1 MTIWSIEIKELES
14 LYESFKGMS
23 PALEK
28 ELEQLILTTD
38 ANVVM
43 LYSRRC
49 LEVVLTD
56 LCECELKRPRG
67 TEPLKGII
75 DRLHK
80 ERKVPDHIATSMHG
94 LNDLSTYGTHPK
106 DFDPEQVKPVLINLD
121 IIIKWYLKYKGIRM
135 VVKPEQEIQTI
146 SVKPVKE
153 RRPLLTK
160 KSPVLKP
167 HILLTLILLGVL
179 IFLLYRNSRIKW
191 AEQKAL
197 PEIEKMYNEEDQIAA
212 FNLIQKAEKYLS
224 KNPEFQEWAS
234 IITNKLTILTDPP
247 GADVFIRNYTDT
259 AGTWKKLGKTP
270 IESLKIPASTFYR
283 ARIEKTGYENVEGV
297 VFTGIDTLFRKLFR
311 QKEILPEMVYVEGYK
326 EEEAGNFLKAKN
338 GFFID
343 RYEVTNKQFKE
354 FVDRGGYR
362 NQEYWKHDFK
372 KDGKVISWEEAMALF
387 VDKTGRPGP
396 FTWEAGDYPDG
407 HDDYPVSGISWYEA
421 AAYAEYAGKSLPTA
435 EHWGSG
441 MGFYI
446 PYIDVNFGSKIIP
459 LSNFN
464 GNSTKPAGKSQGIS
478 CFGAYDM
485 AGNVKEW
492 CWNETPAGHI
502 IRGGAWNDPTYM
514 YSDMSQLPSFDRS
527 SKNGFR
533 CVQYIDKE
541 NIPESAFQLIKNIEG
556 LYGYSG
562 ERDFSKET
570 PVEDKIFE
578 IFKNQFLYDKTD
590 LNDKIEKTDS
600 SNKDWIIEKI
610 TFNAAYG
617 KDRIIA
623 YLFSPRNASPPYQTL
638 MYWPGVNATFEDSLI
653 KSDWKWS
660 IDFILKSG
668 RAVMYPVYYRTFE
681 RKDGPRP
688 TGGHQLSDWWIKDCK
703 DFSRSID
710 NLETRSDIDTNKLG
724 FYGTSWGGSMG
735 WIPSIEDRLKVN
747 ILIVGGFNGLLL
759 PEVHAINYVSRVKI
773 PTLMLNG
780 RYDYRYNLDI
790 NVKPFFNLL
799 GTPPEHKEL
808 KIYETDHYV
817 PRSEMI
823 KEVLAWCDKYLGPV
837 KFKNQ

>member
-1 MTIWSIEIKELES
+1 
-14 LYESFKGMS
+14 
-23 PALEK
+23 
-28 ELEQLILTTD
+28 
-38 ANVVM
+38 
-43 LYSRRC
+43 
-49 LEVVLTD
+49 
-56 LCECELKRPRG
+56 
-67 TEPLKGII
+67 
-75 DRLHK
+75 
-80 ERKVPDHIATSMHG
+80 
-94 LNDLSTYGTHPK
+94 
-106 DFDPEQVKPVLINLD
+106 
-121 IIIKWYLKYKGIRM
+121 
-135 VVKPEQEIQTI
+135 
-146 SVKPVKE
+146 
-153 RRPLLTK
+153 
-160 KSPVLKP
+160 
-167 HILLTLILLGVL
+167 
-179 IFLLYRNSRIKW
+179 
-191 AEQKAL
+191 
-197 PEIEKMYNEEDQIAA
+197 MYNEENQIAA

-247 GADVFIRNYTDT
+247 GADVFIRNYSDT
-259 AGTWKKLGKTP
+259 VGSWTKLGKTP
-270 IESLKIPASTFYR
+270 IDSLKMPASTFYR
-283 ARIEKTGYENVEGV
+283 VRIEKTGYENVQGV
-297 VFTGIDTLFRKLFR
+297 VFTATDTLFRKLF
-311 QKEILPEMVYVEGYK
+311 KLEEIPSEMVYVEGYK
-326 EEEAGNFLKAKN
+326 EEEAGNFLKDKN

-343 RYEVTNKQFKE
+343 RYEVTNKQFKK
-354 FVDRGGYR
+354 FIDDGGYGK
-362 NQEYWKHDFK
+362 QEYWKNEFI
-372 KDGKVISWEEAMALF
+372 KDGKVFSWEEAMALF

-446 PYIDVNFGSKIIP
+446 PYIDVIFGSKIIP

-464 GNSTKPAGKSQGIS
+464 GNSSEPVGKSQGIS

-556 LYGYSG
+556 WYGYSG

-578 IFKNQFLYDKTD
+578 IYKNQFLYDKTD

-617 KDRIIA
+617 KERIIA
-623 YLFSPRNASPPYQTL
+623 YLFLPRNASPPYQTL
-638 MYWPGVNATFEDSLI
+638 MYWPGLNATFEDSLI
-653 KSDWKWS
+653 KGDWKWS

-681 RKDGPRP
+681 RKDGPLP
-688 TGGHQLSDWWIKDCK
+688 TGGHQLTDWTIKDCK

-710 NLETRSDIDTNKLG
+710 YLETRSDIDTSKLG

-747 ILIVGGFNGLLL
+747 ILIVGGFNGFLL

-780 RYDYRYNLDI
+780 KYDYRYNIDI
-790 NVKPFFNLL
+790 NVKPFYNLL
-799 GTPPEHKEL
+799 GTPEKDKIL
-808 KIYETDHYV
+808 KVYETDHYV

>member
-1 MTIWSIEIKELES
+1 MAIWSSEIKELEK
-14 LYESFKGMS
+14 LYESLKGQL
-23 PALEK
+23 PVLGK
-28 ELEQLILTTD
+28 ELEQLIRTDD
-38 ANVVM
+38 ANVIL

-49 LEVVLTD
+49 LEVIITD
-56 LCECELKRPRG
+56 LCECELKRPRK

-75 DRLHK
+75 DKLHK
-80 ERKVPDHIATSMHG
+80 EEKVPANIITSMHG

-106 DFDPEQVKPVLINLD
+106 DFDPEQVKPVLVNLD
-121 IIIKWYLKYKGIRM
+121 IIIKWYLKFKGFQM
-135 VVKPEQEIQTI
+135 VVKPEKEIQTI
-146 SVKPVKE
+146 NVKPAKE

-160 KSPVLKP
+160 KSPILKP
-167 HILLTLILLGVL
+167 QILLTLILLGVL
-179 IFLLYRNSRIKW
+179 IFMLYRNSRIKW

-197 PEIEKMYNEEDQIAA
+197 LEIEKMYNEENQVAT

-224 KNPEFQEWAS
+224 KNQDFQEWAS
-234 IITNKLTILTDPP
+234 IITNKLTILTDPH
-247 GADVFIRNYTDT
+247 GADVFIRNYSDT
-259 AGTWKKLGKTP
+259 VGSWTKLGKTP
-270 IESLKIPASTFYR
+270 IDSFKMPASTFYR
-283 ARIEKTGYENVEGV
+283 VRIEKKGYENVQGI
-297 VFTGIDTLFRKLFR
+297 VFTTTDTLFRKLF
-311 QKEILPEMVYVEGYK
+311 KPEEIPSDMVYVEGYK
-326 EEEAGNFLKAKN
+326 EEEAGNFLKEKN

-343 RYEVTNKQFKE
+343 KYEVTNRQFKK
-354 FVDRGGYR
+354 FIDDGGYGK
-362 NQEYWKHDFK
+362 QEYWRNEFI
-372 KDGKVISWEEAMALF
+372 KDGRVIRWEEAMALF

-407 HDDYPVSGISWYEA
+407 HDDYPVSGIGWYEA

-441 MGFYI
+441 IGFYM
-446 PYIDVNFGSKIIP
+446 PFIDVLFGSKIIP

-464 GNSTKPAGKSQGIS
+464 GNNSEPVGKSQGIS

-492 CWNETPAGHI
+492 CWNETQVGHI

-527 SKNGFR
+527 EKNGFR
-533 CVQYIDKE
+533 CVQYINKE
-541 NIPESAFQLIKNIEG
+541 KIPESAFQLIKNIEG
-556 LYGYSG
+556 WYGYSG

-578 IFKNQFLYDKTD
+578 IYKNQFLYDKTD

-617 KDRIIA
+617 KERIIA
-623 YLFSPRNASPPYQTL
+623 YLLLPRNASPPYQTL
-638 MYWPGVNATFEDSLI
+638 MYWPGLNATFEDSLI
-653 KSDWKWS
+653 KGDWKWDL
-660 IDFILKSG
+660 DFILKSG

-681 RKDGPRP
+681 RKDGPLP
-688 TGGHQLSDWWIKDCK
+688 TGGHQLTDWTIKDCK

-710 NLETRSDIDTNKLG
+710 YLETRSDIDISKLG
-724 FYGTSWGGSMG
+724 FFGTSWGGSMG
-735 WIPSIEDRLKVN
+735 WIPSIEDRPKVN
-747 ILIVGGFNGLLL
+747 ILIVGGFNGFLL

-780 RYDYRYNLDI
+780 KYDYRYNIDI
-790 NVKPFFNLL
+790 NVTPFFKLL
-799 GTPPEHKEL
+799 GTPEKDKIL
-808 KIYETDHYV
+808 KVYETDHYV

>member
-1 MTIWSIEIKELES
+1 MVIWSSEIKEIEK
-14 LYESFKGMS
+14 LYESLKGQLS
-23 PALEK
+23 VLEK
-28 ELEQLILTTD
+28 ELAQLIRTED
-38 ANVVM
+38 SNVIM

-49 LEVVLTD
+49 LEVIVED
-56 LCECELKRPRG
+56 LCECELKRPRK
-67 TEPLKGII
+67 TEPLQGII
-75 DRLHK
+75 DKLNK
-80 ERKVPDHIATSMHG
+80 EGKVPSHIVASMHG
-94 LNDLSTYGTHPK
+94 LNSLSTFGTHPK

-121 IIIKWYLKYKGIRM
+121 IIIKWYLKYKGIGM
-135 VVKPEQEIQTI
+135 VVKPRQEIQTI
-146 SVKPVKE
+146 NVKPAKE

-160 KSPVLKP
+160 KSPILKP
-167 HILLTLILLGVL
+167 QILLTLILLGVL

-197 PEIEKMYNEEDQIAA
+197 PEIEKMYNEENQIAA
-212 FNLIQKAEKYLS
+212 FNLIQKAEKYIS
-224 KNPEFQEWAS
+224 QNPEFQEWAS

-247 GADVFIRNYTDT
+247 GADIFIRNYSDT
-259 AGTWKKLGKTP
+259 VGSWTKLGKTP
-270 IESLKIPASTFYR
+270 IDSLKMPASTFYR
-283 ARIEKTGYENVEGV
+283 VRIEKTGYENVQGI
-297 VFTGIDTLFRKLFR
+297 VFTATDTLFRKLF
-311 QKEILPEMVYVEGYK
+311 KLEEIPAEMIYVEGYK
-326 EEEAGNFLKAKN
+326 EEEAGNFLKDKN

-343 RYEVTNKQFKE
+343 RYEVTNKQFKK
-354 FVDRGGYR
+354 FIDDGGYR
-362 NQEYWKHDFK
+362 KPEYWKNEFI

-446 PYIDVNFGSKIIP
+446 PYIDVYFGSKIIP

-464 GNSTKPAGKSQGIS
+464 GNSSEPVGKSQGIS

-556 LYGYSG
+556 WYGYSG

-578 IFKNQFLYDKTD
+578 IYKNQFLYDKTD
-590 LNDKIEKTDS
+590 LNDKIENKDS

-617 KDRIIA
+617 KERIIA
-623 YLFSPRNASPPYQTL
+623 YLLLPRNASPPYQTL
-638 MYWPGVNATFEDSLI
+638 MYWPGLNATFEDSLI
-653 KSDWKWS
+653 KGDWKWNL
-660 IDFILKSG
+660 DFILKSG

-681 RKDGPRP
+681 RKDGPLP
-688 TGGHQLSDWWIKDCK
+688 TKEHQVTDWVIKDCK

-710 NLETRSDIDTNKLG
+710 YLETRPDIDMDRLG
-724 FYGTSWGGSMG
+724 FYGSSWGGSMG
-735 WIPSIEDRLKVN
+735 WIPSVEDRLKVN
-747 ILIVGGFNGLLL
+747 ILIVGGFNVLLL

-780 RYDYRYNLDI
+780 KYDYRYNIDI
-790 NVKPFFNLL
+790 NVTPFFKLL
-799 GTPPEHKEL
+799 GTPEKDKIL
-808 KIYETDHYV
+808 KVYGTDHYV